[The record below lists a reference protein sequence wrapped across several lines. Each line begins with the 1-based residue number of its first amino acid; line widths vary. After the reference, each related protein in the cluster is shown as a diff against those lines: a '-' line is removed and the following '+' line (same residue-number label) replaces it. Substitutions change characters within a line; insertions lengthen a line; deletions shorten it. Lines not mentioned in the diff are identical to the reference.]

1 MEENK
6 CKMHDNKL
14 IFSVKII
21 HHELVGFEY
30 RLLADYFR
38 LVGSFICDCTLK
50 TDPKGDFDV
59 VVIIDGDNS
68 LKEKIKQLKLS
79 YPNAICLG
87 RVEDSSEEGWKNY
100 LTECLQKIKVNS
112 TVCSEEDFRILKE
125 IAYVY
130 IEYDLMRAR
139 VSFSYF
145 VDEKKENIQKAQD
158 KFVGAYLKLFQDRT
172 EDAISKSKYLMFTRI
187 DLARLSNET
196 CVFLRQE
203 LLFDTKK
210 CMEQLDQLLKM
221 DVTFVNAYV
230 LKGFLAELDRHYK
243 EEAKAYYQKAIDQ
256 IGEQP
261 YSSYVCYRQ
270 GRFYEKVEGNWNEA
284 EKYYRKAYTA
294 NKLEYRAI
302 YKIMQIELQQGKWL
316 EAIESCKNI
325 INILNKKYQEN
336 YLQEKE
342 YEYLFKSYHE
352 MGIIYER
359 HLNNR
364 EEAEKAFRKRREVCD
379 LERMEKQNEL
389 YIQIFG
395 EEESKKYLKMTQ
407 TKLKDKMENC

>member
-1 MEENK
+1 M
-6 CKMHDNKL
+6 DGNKL
-14 IFSVKII
+14 ISSVKII

-68 LKEKIKQLKLS
+68 LKEKITQLKLS

-87 RVEDSSEEGWKNY
+87 RVEDSSEEGWEDY
-100 LTECLQKIKVNS
+100 LIKCLQEIKKNF
-112 TVCSEEDFRILKE
+112 TVCSEENFEILKE
-125 IAYVY
+125 IAHVY

-139 VSFSYF
+139 VNFSYF

-203 LLFDTKK
+203 FLFDTKK

-256 IGEQP
+256 IEEQP

-270 GRFYEKVEGNWNEA
+270 GRFYEKVEGNN
-284 EKYYRKAYTA
+284 
-294 NKLEYRAI
+294 
-302 YKIMQIELQQGKWL
+302 
-316 EAIESCKNI
+316 
-325 INILNKKYQEN
+325 N

-342 YEYLFKSYHE
+342 YEYLFKAYHE
-352 MGIIYER
+352 MGVIYER

-364 EEAEKAFRKRREVCD
+364 EEAEKAFEKRREVCD
-379 LERMEKQNEL
+379 LERMENQNEL

-395 EEESKKYLKMTQ
+395 KEESKKYLNMTQ

>member
-6 CKMHDNKL
+6 CKMDGNKL
-14 IFSVKII
+14 IYSVKII

-59 VVIIDGDNS
+59 VVIIDRDGS
-68 LKEKIKQLKLS
+68 LQKNRNQLMS
-79 YPNAICLG
+79 NYPNAICLD
-87 RVEDSSEEGWKNY
+87 RVENFSEEELKNY
-100 LTECLQKIKVNS
+100 LETCLQKIEEKF
-112 TVCSEEDFRILKE
+112 TVSFKEDFKILKE
-125 IAYVY
+125 IANVY
-130 IEYDLMRAR
+130 IEHDLMRAR

-145 VDEKKENIQKAQD
+145 ENENKRNIQDAQD
-158 KFVGAYLKLFQDRT
+158 KFVNAYLALFKDRSE
-172 EDAISKSKYLMFTRI
+172 EDISKSKYLMFARI

-196 CVFLRQE
+196 CVFLQQE

-210 CMEQLDQLLKM
+210 CMDQLDQLLNM
-221 DVTFVNAYV
+221 DVTFANAYV

-243 EEAKAYYQKAIDQ
+243 EDGKAYYQKAIDQ
-256 IGEQP
+256 IGDQA

-270 GRFYEKVEGNWNEA
+270 GRFYEKVERDWNKA

-294 NKLEYRAI
+294 NKMEYRAI

-316 EAIESCKNI
+316 EAVESCKNI
-325 INILNKKYQEN
+325 INILGEKRKVN

-342 YEYLFKSYHE
+342 YEYLFKAYHE
-352 MGIIYER
+352 MGVIYER
-359 HLNNR
+359 HLNNK
-364 EEAEKAFRKRREVCD
+364 EEAENAFKEREKICD
-379 LERMEKQNEL
+379 LTRGTLPNVL
-389 YIQIFG
+389 YDQTFG
-395 EEESKKYLKMTQ
+395 ENDSKYYLEMTQ
-407 TKLKDKMENC
+407 KKLSDKMENC